1 MVASLVVLTAG
12 LWELLLMMLMV
23 LLLLLLLLEL
33 LLLWPLQQTA
43 PAPYEVYSSWLFW
56 VVFGL
61 GALL

>member
-23 LLLLLLLLEL
+23 LSLLLLLLAL

-43 PAPYEVYSSWLFW
+43 PALYEVYSS
-56 VVFGL
+56 
-61 GALL
+61 